1 MSNLERAPQLTISED
16 PLPPPQPVL
25 EVTAARDVDL
35 GEGTRVRRLLPKR
48 QRSTIG
54 AWCFVD
60 HFGPQDVAGAR
71 GMFVPPHPHIGLQTV
86 TWLLEG
92 EVLHRDSLSNQQTI
106 HPGQLNLMTAGI
118 GIAHAEESPTDHPA
132 VLHGVQL
139 WVALPKRSS
148 SVDPSFDHIPHLPV
162 VEPPGARITVIAGEF
177 LGERSPARTY
187 SDLMG
192 AEVELRA
199 GDTQL
204 PLRSD
209 IEYGLVALS
218 GEAVIEGIAL
228 RPGNLLY
235 LGLGRESVSVNAS
248 EPARLLLLGG
258 EPFGEPIFMWWNF
271 VAHSAEEI
279 EHARTDWQE
288 HRRFGDVTGFDGA
301 PLEAPPLPP
310 GRLKPRGYP
319 SSLRR

>member
-1 MSNLERAPQLTISED
+1 MSNLERAPQLTISEE
-16 PLPPPQPVL
+16 PPPLQQPVL
-25 EVTAARDVDL
+25 EVTAAREVDL

-60 HFGPQDVAGAR
+60 HFGPEDISAGR

-92 EVLHRDSLSNQQTI
+92 EVLHRDTLGNTQTI

-118 GIAHAEESPTDHPA
+118 GIAHAEESPPDHPP
-132 VLHGVQL
+132 VMHGVQL

-148 SVDPSFDHIPHLPV
+148 GVAPAFDHIPELPTLDV
-162 VEPPGARITVIAGEF
+162 ASARITVIVGEL
-177 LGERSPARTY
+177 LGERSPAMTY
-187 SDLMG
+187 SDLLG
-192 AEVELRA
+192 AEVELR
-199 GDTQL
+199 GGSTQL
-204 PLRSD
+204 PLRAD
-209 IEYGLVALS
+209 CEYGLVALS
-218 GEAVIEGIAL
+218 GEATIEGVTL

-235 LGLGRESVSVNAS
+235 LGLGRETVSVNALN
-248 EPARLLLLGG
+248 PTRLLLLGG
-258 EPFGEPIFMWWNF
+258 EPFGEPLFMWWNF

-279 EHARTDWQE
+279 ERARTDWQE
-288 HRRFGDVTGFDGA
+288 HRRFGDITGFDGA

-310 GRLKPRGYP
+310 GRLKPRG
-319 SSLRR
+319 

>member
-1 MSNLERAPQLTISED
+1 MSNLERSPQLTISEE
-16 PLPPPQPVL
+16 PPPVQEPVL
-25 EVTAARDVDL
+25 EVTAAREVDL

-60 HFGPQDVAGAR
+60 HFGPEDVSTGR

-92 EVLHRDSLSNQQTI
+92 EVLHRDTLGNTQSI

-118 GIAHAEESPTDHPA
+118 GIAHAEESPPDHPPMM
-132 VLHGVQL
+132 HGVQL

-148 SVDPSFDHIPHLPV
+148 SIAPAFDHIPVLPTLDV
-162 VEPPGARITVIAGEF
+162 AGARITVIVGEL
-177 LGERSPARTY
+177 LGERSPATTY

-192 AEVELRA
+192 AEIELRA
-199 GDTQL
+199 GSTQL
-204 PLRSD
+204 PLRAD
-209 IEYGLVALS
+209 FEYGLIALS
-218 GEAVIEGIAL
+218 GEATIEGVTL
-228 RPGNLLY
+228 RVGTLLY
-235 LGLGRESVSVNAS
+235 LGLGRETLSVNAS
-248 EPARLLLLGG
+248 EPSQLLLLGG
-258 EPFGEPIFMWWNF
+258 EPFGEPLFMWWNF

-279 EHARTDWQE
+279 ERARTDWQE
-288 HRRFGDVTGFDGA
+288 HRRFGDITGFDGA

-310 GRLKPRGYP
+310 GRLKPRG
-319 SSLRR
+319 